1 MKEKL
6 AILGGTPVRE
16 KPFASYNYI
25 GKEESRAAANVIKS
39 GVLSKFLG
47 CWSDDFFG
55 GPKIRELEKKWAS
68 YIGAKYAITVNSCTS
83 GLHAA
88 CGAIGI
94 GPGDEVIVSPYTMSA
109 SASCVLVYNA
119 VPIFAD
125 IDEDNFCLSAES
137 IEKVITPRTKAIV
150 VVHIMG
156 QPADMD
162 GIMKLAVKHKL
173 KVIEDCAQAP
183 GAEYKNKKVGTL
195 GDIGVFS
202 LNYHKHIHTGEGGVA
217 VTNDAELDKRLR
229 LIRNHGEAVVED
241 MGEHNLVNMLGF
253 NYRMTEIEAAIGI
266 EQLKKLDRLVEKRI
280 RLADYLTRELSDIEG
295 IIPPKV
301 HAAAK
306 HVYYIYPIKLRA
318 DILGI
323 SRDTFTKAVIAEG
336 VPLYQGYVK
345 PLYLQPIYQKQVL
358 YGEKG
363 CPFKCQYYSKK
374 LLYEKGLCP
383 VTERMHYKELLYTNL
398 CYPPLTNRDMDD
410 IVRAIEKVVT
420 GKDSLGIIDTQ

>member
-6 AILGGTPVRE
+6 AIFGGTPVRG

-25 GKEESRAAANVIKS
+25 GKEESRAAAKVIKS

-47 CWSDDFFG
+47 CWTDDFWG
-55 GPKIRELEKKWAS
+55 GPKIRELEDNWAS
-68 YIGAKYAITVNSCTS
+68 YTGAKYAVSVNSCTS
-83 GLHAA
+83 GLYAA

-119 VPIFAD
+119 IPIFAD
-125 IDEDNFCLSAES
+125 IDEDNFCLSPQS
-137 IEKVITPRTKAIV
+137 IERVITPKTKAIV

-156 QPADMD
+156 HPADMD
-162 GIMKLAVKHKL
+162 GIMKLALKHKL

-183 GAEYKNKKVGTL
+183 GAEYKNKKVGTI

-217 VTNDAELDKRLR
+217 VTNDAELDTRLR
-229 LIRNHGEAVVED
+229 LIRNHAEAVVED
-241 MGEHNLVNMLGF
+241 MGVRNLVNLLGF

-266 EQLKKLDRLVEKRI
+266 EQLKKLDSLVEKRI
-280 RLADYLTRELSDIEG
+280 RLADYLTKKLSNIDG
-295 IIPPKV
+295 IVPPKV

-306 HVYYIYPIKLRA
+306 HVYYIYPIKFRE
-318 DILGI
+318 DIVGI
-323 SRDTFTKAVIAEG
+323 SRDTFTKAVEAEG
-336 VPLYQGYVK
+336 LPLYQGYAK
-345 PLYLQPIYQKQVL
+345 PLYLQPIYQKQVV

-363 CPFKCQYYSKK
+363 CPFKCQYYGKK
-374 LLYEKGLCP
+374 ILYGKGLCP

-398 CYPPLTNRDMDD
+398 CYPPLTYRDMDD
-410 IVRAIEKVVT
+410 IVHAIQKVIT
-420 GKDSLGIIDTQ
+420 NSDSLKTMDK